1 MLQSM
6 TGYGEA
12 VEQDGEL
19 YYSAQIK
26 TVNNKSLKTT
36 LKMPE
41 SVGFVE
47 DKIEKLIRSNLS
59 RGTVY
64 FALQLK
70 DIAEKPLVKINRK
83 AASYYVDSLASV
95 IGDKAHCRID
105 AATLLSCPGVVEPYV
120 PDEIMRGKI
129 EAAVCKVAEAAI
141 ENLKNS
147 RQREGKLLCDDLLMH
162 CRNIE
167 KLLEKVAV
175 RAPVVVD
182 EYKTKLEK
190 RINELL
196 KAAKL
201 AVDEQQLIREVAI
214 FADRSDISEEIAR
227 LHSHLKFFTDETN
240 SSVSIG
246 RRLDFLCQEMFREVN
261 TLGSKSSDVQ
271 ICKCVVDMK
280 CSVDRIKEQVQN
292 VE

>member
-1 MLQSM
+1 
-6 TGYGEA
+6 
-12 VEQDGEL
+12 
-19 YYSAQIK
+19 
-26 TVNNKSLKTT
+26 
-36 LKMPE
+36 
-41 SVGFVE
+41 
-47 DKIEKLIRSNLS
+47 
-59 RGTVY
+59 
-64 FALQLK
+64 
-70 DIAEKPLVKINRK
+70 
-83 AASYYVDSLASV
+83 
-95 IGDKAHCRID
+95 
-105 AATLLSCPGVVEPYV
+105 
-120 PDEIMRGKI
+120 
-129 EAAVCKVAEAAI
+129 
-141 ENLKNS
+141 
-147 RQREGKLLCDDLLMH
+147 MH